1 MHYLKQ
7 AWKHIDK
14 DDQIANTCDLVL
26 ELQFL
31 ISLQI
36 GTLIGEK
43 NGRIGSLVEHMGEQG
58 GQMVN
63 YAHNTFCYY

>member
-7 AWKHIDK
+7 ARKHIDK

-43 NGRIGSLVEHMGEQG
+43 KW
-58 GQMVN
+58 
-63 YAHNTFCYY
+63 